1 MKDIL
6 QKKIQE
12 LRETIKNSPKE
23 KEEVQYECPIC
34 KDRGLIY
41 KDGQAYICNCVNK
54 KRFENQF
61 KHARLAG
68 EYLHKSFD
76 DFQIKYYSSYRI
88 DTNSNV
94 TYRQLATQCLTAA
107 KLFTDSVIN
116 KKKHK
121 GMYVYGTVGS
131 GKTLLTSCIANR
143 LLEHNIELLF
153 ISVPDFLDEIKA
165 TFNQKGNQEMDLMNQ
180 VRNVRV
186 LILDDLGAH
195 TYTDW
200 SAGRIYNIIN
210 YRASN
215 NLSTIITSNLS
226 VDGLAEALDERTSSR
241 VMQLCTLYRLETEED
256 IRCQVYKENLKRV

>member
-6 QKKIQE
+6 QRKMQE

-23 KEEVQYECPIC
+23 IVEIHYDCPKC
-34 KDRGLIY
+34 QDRGLIY
-41 KDGQAYICNCVNK
+41 KDGQAYVCSCVK
-54 KRFENQF
+54 KKHLENQC

-68 EYLHKSFD
+68 EYLHKDFD
-76 DFQIKYYSSYRI
+76 DFQIKYYDTFRVDSS
-88 DTNSNV
+88 SNV
-94 TYRQLATQCLTAA
+94 TYRQLANKCFGAA
-107 KLFTDSVIN
+107 KSYTESVI
-116 KKKHK
+116 KGEKHK
-121 GMYVYGTVGS
+121 GMYIYGTVGS

-143 LLEHNIELLF
+143 LLQENMELLF

-165 TFNQKGNQEMDLMNQ
+165 TFNQRGNQEMVLMNQ
-180 VRNVRV
+180 VRNIPV

-195 TYTDW
+195 AYTDW

-226 VDGLAEALDERTSSR
+226 VDALSEALDERTSSR
-241 VMQLCTLYRLETEED
+241 IMQLCTLYRLETEVD
-256 IRCQVYKENLKRV
+256 IRCQVYQENIKRV